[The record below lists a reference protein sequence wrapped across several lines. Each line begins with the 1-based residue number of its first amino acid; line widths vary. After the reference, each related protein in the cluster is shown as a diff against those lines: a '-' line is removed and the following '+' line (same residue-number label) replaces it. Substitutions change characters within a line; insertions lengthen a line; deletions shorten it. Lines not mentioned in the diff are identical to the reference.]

1 MNNSPFLVQCDGCGL
16 PASAQHVRERV
27 ERLEAVTRFRPIHIN
42 VLFLASAPSAK
53 REDDFYVDPFR
64 SEHSRGLLEAL
75 HIPGREEKL
84 EAGTGSLSAATAA
97 LLEFQRNGYY
107 LAYLSECP
115 SDVGPVP
122 SVSGTDELP
131 GDAIDRLTSS
141 LVTRIRFNYK
151 PKHIVLLGRNL
162 HPFIEVLRLANLGPL
177 LVLEGGVPFELPKP
191 GNAANLVGIRDVLAR
206 EIPSLKSVSTV

>member
-1 MNNSPFLVQCDGCGL
+1 MNNSPFLVRCDGCGL
-16 PASAQHVRERV
+16 PASAQHVRDRV
-27 ERLEAVTRFRPIHIN
+27 ERLEIVTRFRPIHIN
-42 VLFLASAPSAK
+42 VLFLASAPTAK

-64 SEHSRGLLEAL
+64 CEPYRGLLEAL
-75 HIPGREEKL
+75 HIPSREAKI
-84 EAGTGSLSAATAA
+84 EASAGSVSPATSA
-97 LLEFQRNGYY
+97 LLEFQRKGNY

-115 SDVGPVP
+115 PNDVPLP
-122 SVSGTDELP
+122 SAAAQDELP
-131 GDAIDRLTSS
+131 VEAIDRLTPS

-162 HPFIEVLRLANLGPL
+162 HPFIEVLKLANLGPL

-191 GNAANLVGIRDVLAR
+191 GDAANLLEIRDVLAR